1 MDIFSIDFSHNELN
15 FIRQSLETV
24 SIQGRDAKFLANLQI
39 KLENELTQIHNM
51 LNIEEQ
57 NKQIS
62 LQTVLQEEEKKTSKK
77 SNLS

>member
-1 MDIFSIDFSHNELN
+1 MDIFSIDFTHNELN

-39 KLENELTQIHNM
+39 KLENELTQIHNI

-57 NKQIS
+57 KKQTS